1 MGEMVLVK
9 ILKSMRPYQWTKNLF
24 VFAPLIFSQNIFN
37 APYLLKTILAF
48 GIFCILSGAVYIWN
62 DLRDIETD
70 KLHPVKSLRP
80 LASGRLSK
88 TSAAT
93 AFVFIS
99 LAGLGC
105 ALLLNLNF
113 FILALIYVLLQ
124 VLYSVRLKHVV
135 ILDVLLIAA
144 GFLLRVSA
152 GGVVILVDISEWIL
166 ICTFLLALFIALSKR
181 RHELVFL
188 EEDASHHRPILEEYS
203 PYLLDQMISVVTAS
217 TVVAY
222 CLYTISDETVAKF
235 GSSRLIYTVPF
246 VLYGIFRY
254 LYLIHK
260 KGEGG
265 SPEFLI
271 LKDKPFLAGILLWIA
286 SVVIILYVGI

>member
-1 MGEMVLVK
+1 MREMVLVE
-9 ILKSMRPYQWTKNLF
+9 ILKSLRPNQWTKNLF

-37 APYLLKTILAF
+37 APYLFKTILAF
-48 GIFCILSGAVYIWN
+48 AIFCLLSGAVYIWN
-62 DLRDIETD
+62 DLRDIEAD
-70 KLHPVKSLRP
+70 KLHPIKSQRP

-88 TSAAT
+88 TSALVS
-93 AFVFIS
+93 FVSIS
-99 LAGLGC
+99 LVGLGC
-105 ALLLNLNF
+105 ALLLNMTF
-113 FILALIYVLLQ
+113 FILALAYVLLQ
-124 VLYSVRLKHVV
+124 VIYSAWLKHVV

-152 GGVVILVDISEWIL
+152 GGVVILVDISEWLL

-188 EEDASHHRPILEEYS
+188 EEDASHHRPILQEYS

-222 CLYTISDETVAKF
+222 CLYTISEKTVAKF

-265 SPEFLI
+265 SPESLI

-286 SVVIILYVGI
+286 SAVFILYIRI